1 MKSKCRQKACK
12 KTKNRLLKYGIT
24 TVVTA
29 GISVLIMYLNGLFE
43 ATDTQTCY
51 KLLADAFTIP
61 GVILLCIGALIWV
74 STDGMFDGFTYAA
87 KRLGSLIP
95 FYGKNYKHERYYDY
109 VMRKRGKRISG
120 YGFIPI
126 VGAVFT
132 AIAAVFIVLYY
143 VNR

>member
-1 MKSKCRQKACK
+1 MDE

-29 GISVLIMYLNGLFE
+29 SVSVLIMYLNGLFE
-43 ATDTQTCY
+43 ATDILTRF

-74 STDGMFDGFTYAA
+74 STDGMFDGLTYAA

-95 FYGKNYKHERYYDY
+95 FYGKNYTHERYYDY

-126 VGAVFT
+126 VGAAFV
-132 AIAAVFIVLYY
+132 AIAVVFIVLYY
-143 VNR
+143 VNK

>member
-1 MKSKCRQKACK
+1 MDNKI
-12 KTKNRLLKYGIT
+12 KTRLLKYGIT
-24 TVVTA
+24 VAVAA
-29 GISVLIMYLNGLFE
+29 GIAALIMYSNGLFE
-43 ATDTQTCY
+43 ASDTLTRY

-61 GVILLCIGALIWV
+61 GVILLCIGALVWV

-87 KRLGSLIP
+87 KRLSSLIP

-126 VGAVFT
+126 VGAVFV
-132 AIAAVFIVLYY
+132 AIAVVFIVLYY
-143 VNR
+143 VNK